1 MKHFKKGFLV
11 IFIMATLVVAHF
23 QLRESSPLYN
33 LFFSPSDL
41 YNNLA
46 ESAFDL
52 TERGFT
58 KKLEVNHIYPGNHW
72 VALLVEKPAELFEKY
87 DSDFN
92 VQITITSKNK
102 VVLDNT
108 VSNSSSWFLGQ
119 KDRSGFSLLTY
130 KISDIAPIGTSLS
143 FTVKV
148 LKPSSEFTKKYG
160 KQRIIISKYSDE

>member
-1 MKHFKKGFLV
+1 
-11 IFIMATLVVAHF
+11 MATLVAAHF

-41 YNNLA
+41 YSNLA

-52 TERGFT
+52 TEKGFT
-58 KKLEVNHIYPGNHW
+58 KKLEVTHIYPGNHW

-87 DSDFN
+87 DSDFE
-92 VQITITSKNK
+92 VQITIISKNK
-102 VVLDNT
+102 VMLDST
-108 VSNSSSWFLGQ
+108 VSDSSFWFLGH
-119 KDRSGFSLLTY
+119 KDRSGFALLTY
-130 KISDIAPIGTSLS
+130 KIPDIVPIGTSLT

-148 LKPSSEFTKKYG
+148 LKPSPEFAKKYG